1 LKVERKAFIAYA
13 IVLKALSNETRL
25 NILYSLYE
33 GPKTWTDL
41 LFELKINPKSLRDH
55 LSFLIRSHLI
65 RKRKPLGFE
74 ITPAGKA
81 FIELSLQ
88 DIISTVKKAAEL
100 SKKIS

>member
-1 LKVERKAFIAYA
+1 LKIERKAFSAYA

-33 GPKTWTDL
+33 SPKTWTDL

-55 LSFLIRSHLI
+55 LSFLIRSNLV

-74 ITPAGKA
+74 ITSAGKA
-81 FIELSLQ
+81 FIELSLR
-88 DIISTVKKAAEL
+88 DIVSTVKKAAEL
-100 SKKIS
+100 SKKTS